1 MPLWL
6 GSAIAKFQVQML
18 PVTAMGFLKNIA
30 SIYVTILTLRFTCT
44 CIENQV
50 NKMWGIST
58 NKLCLQKK
66 KNCQI

>member
-30 SIYVTILTLRFTCT
+30 SIYVSYLSDLHVHALKT
-44 CIENQV
+44 
-50 NKMWGIST
+50 K
-58 NKLCLQKK
+58 
-66 KNCQI
+66 